1 MKLLESL
8 PKELLTLEAEAD
20 LGKQIQKYAAPDRD
34 RSPCIDMVNDLVL
47 HTMHEAFLYAKRV
60 CRAKID
66 DGELFSLCY
75 LALRRNA
82 KRFRPGQVRFFAFA
96 KPGIR
101 GAISRHWKTLDV
113 VKNSS
118 MHETDVE
125 IEFKRKP
132 YGKLDGEVLDADTD
146 WTSILITGAGHTFA
160 PKEETVEADFASID
174 LRERMGIVDAI
185 IKRKLTEQ
193 EQMILSL
200 VYKSGFNFQEIGNLL
215 ELTRSAAQLSHAKSL
230 KKIRSELARTK
241 QLLPSGI

>member
-1 MKLLESL
+1 MKLLDSL
-8 PKELLTLEAEAD
+8 PQDKLTLQAEAA
-20 LGKQIQKYAAPDRD
+20 LGTKIQKVQPRERD
-34 RSPCIDMVNDLVL
+34 AEPCISIVNDLVL

-60 CRAKID
+60 CRAKIPD
-66 DGELFSLCY
+66 DELFSLCY

-101 GAISRHWKTLDV
+101 GALSRHWKTLDV

-118 MHETDVE
+118 MHETDTEAITPNLFSVSSTGDTD
-125 IEFKRKP
+125 R
-132 YGKLDGEVLDADTD
+132 DDTD
-146 WTSILITGAGHTFA
+146 WTAILVTGSRHGGVSL
-160 PKEETVEADFASID
+160 EEFVEADFGSID
-174 LRERMGIVDAI
+174 IRERMGIVTEI

-193 EQMILSL
+193 EQMILNL

-230 KKIRSELARTK
+230 KKIRGELARTK
-241 QLLPSGI
+241 QLLPS